1 MSAINITFGI
11 ALITIL
17 AAMAVADFRTMLIPD
32 RLNIVLA
39 GLGLLYQFALIKS
52 LPVTAIL
59 FSAVVFASFWLIRTG
74 YQHFRGA
81 AGLGLGDVKMAG
93 GSALWF
99 SPWNLPIF
107 LFAACFSA
115 LIFVVL
121 SAHRSGGLDRAAK
134 IPFGPFLGIG
144 LAVTWVL
151 EQSGF
156 TTFIPNGGY

>member
-1 MSAINITFGI
+1 MSAIDITFGVMLI
-11 ALITIL
+11 AIL

-32 RLNIVLA
+32 GLNIALA
-39 GLGLLYQFALIKS
+39 GFGLVYQFALTKS

-59 FSAVVFASFWLIRTG
+59 FSVMMFVFFWLIRTG

-93 GSALWF
+93 GSAMWF

-107 LFAACFSA
+107 LLVACFSA

-121 SAHRSGGLDRAAK
+121 SALRSGGLDRAAK

-151 EQSGF
+151 ERSGF

>member
-1 MSAINITFGI
+1 MSAIDITFGV
-11 ALITIL
+11 ALFATL
-17 AAMAVADFRTMLIPD
+17 AATAVADFRTTLIPD
-32 RLNIVLA
+32 KLNIVLA
-39 GLGLLYQFALIKS
+39 GLGLLYQSALIKS

-59 FSAVVFASFWLIRTG
+59 FSAAMFAFFWLIRTG

-107 LFAACFSA
+107 LLAACFSA

-121 SAHRSGGLDRAAK
+121 SAHRGGGLDRAAK

-151 EQSGF
+151 ERSGF
-156 TTFIPNGGY
+156 TTFIPNGGF